1 MSYRFTI
8 TKTYD
13 YYGYPEAERH
23 YEIKGQYFTAKIKH
37 YGNHG
42 FDAPQVSG
50 SSRNNGYFWSL
61 NTFMR
66 ALYKDKLRSYF
77 LDLKEG
83 ESVTFE
89 LEHYQY

>member
-1 MSYRFTI
+1 MAYRYTI
-8 TKTYD
+8 KKIYH
-13 YYGYPEAERH
+13 YQGYPEAESH
-23 YEIKGQYFTAKIKH
+23 YEVSGQYFTAKIKH

-42 FDAPQVSG
+42 FDVPQVSC
-50 SSRNNGYFWSL
+50 SSRNNGYFWHL

-66 ALYKDKLRSYF
+66 ALYKEKLHGYF
-77 LDLKEG
+77 FGLKEG